1 MKRWAALVIIL
12 YAVVLSLLAYPVF
25 LLLPGPFDPSDDPSD
40 LVKVYF
46 VWIAPVLL
54 VVQAVLLLIP
64 VASVQQRPIKRRS
77 IAVSAFI
84 AGIPMAA
91 LTLSFVLFALLMAFT
106 ENFAG
111 FPNASTFQGIFA
123 ILWLVWGFIFLRSYA
138 NQNPNALLSTITQWL
153 LKGSILELLVA
164 VPSHI
169 ISRRR
174 DECCAPAMTL
184 LGIAMGLAIA
194 LLSFGP
200 GLFFL
205 FARRIKDKTR
215 AAAG

>member
-1 MKRWAALVIIL
+1 MKRWAVLVIIL
-12 YAVVLSLLAYPVF
+12 YAVFLSLLGYPMF
-25 LLLPGPFDPSDDPSD
+25 LLLRERDDPAA
-40 LVKVYF
+40 LLQVYY
-46 VWIAPVLL
+46 VWIAPVLF

-64 VASVQQRPIKRRS
+64 VASAQHRPIKRRNLV
-77 IAVSAFI
+77 VSAFI

-91 LTLSFVLFALLMAFT
+91 LTLSFVAFALLMVFT
-106 ENFAG
+106 DDFAG
-111 FPNASTFQGIFA
+111 FPNEWTFLGIFA
-123 ILWLVWGFIFLRSYA
+123 ILWLVWGIIFLKSSA
-138 NQNPNALLSTITQWL
+138 NQNPDALLSTITRWL

-164 VPSHI
+164 VPSLI

-174 DECCAPAMTL
+174 GECCAPPVTL
-184 LGIAMGLAIA
+184 LGIASGLSIA

>member
-1 MKRWAALVIIL
+1 
-12 YAVVLSLLAYPVF
+12 VF

-91 LTLSFVLFALLMAFT
+91 LTLSFVTFSLLMVFT
-106 ENFAG
+106 ENFAW
-111 FPNASTFQGIFA
+111 FPEGWTFVGIFA
-123 ILWLVWGFIFLRSYA
+123 IFWLVWGIIFLKSYA
-138 NQNPNALLSTITQWL
+138 NQNPDALISTITQWL
-153 LKGSILELLVA
+153 LKGSILQLLVA

-174 DECCAPAMTL
+174 DECCAPPITL
-184 LGIAMGLAIA
+184 LGIAMGLSIA

-215 AAAG
+215 AAAVR